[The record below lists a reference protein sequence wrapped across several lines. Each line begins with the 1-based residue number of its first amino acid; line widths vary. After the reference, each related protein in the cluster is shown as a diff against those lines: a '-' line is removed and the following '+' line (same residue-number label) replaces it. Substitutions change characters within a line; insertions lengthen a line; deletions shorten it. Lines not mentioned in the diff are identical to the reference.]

1 MGIRASKK
9 ERQILESNFKMKEHK
24 MENLDDDIEDA
35 VNLIK
40 AMDQDRDNINIG
52 KPNNPRTKFPLQQLT
67 QCGSIFSFRSH
78 AGCICPKRRG
88 RMGSFWKH

>member
-9 ERQILESNFKMKEHK
+9 EQQILESNSKMKGKK

-40 AMDQDRDNINIG
+40 AMNQNRENINIG
-52 KPNNPRTKFPLQQLT
+52 NKIKKKN
-67 QCGSIFSFRSH
+67 
-78 AGCICPKRRG
+78 
-88 RMGSFWKH
+88 